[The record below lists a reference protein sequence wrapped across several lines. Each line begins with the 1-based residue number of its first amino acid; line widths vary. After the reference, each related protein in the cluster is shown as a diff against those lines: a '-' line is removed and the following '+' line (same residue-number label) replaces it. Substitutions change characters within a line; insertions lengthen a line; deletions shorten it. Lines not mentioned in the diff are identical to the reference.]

1 MKNILQ
7 IIIRPFFYYFNV
19 SSKVFNY
26 IIRYIEVFSM
36 PDNDADIGPYLKKAF
51 SAVLSAR
58 INRGINKHY
67 ALGAILGALQA
78 QCCGY
83 KKITLIEFGV
93 AKGDGLRSLMK
104 VSEIIRQKMGID
116 VRVVG
121 FDNRTGLPEPKD
133 FRDHPEIW
141 SSSQFAMS
149 QSYEILDLEVKKND
163 GDLIIGDIAQ
173 TLSTFN
179 MEDRVL
185 AFASIDVDYYSS
197 TKPITEWLKN
207 VDSSFLLPA
216 SVLYFDDIISMW
228 TYSKFAGESLAI
240 QEFNNESMS
249 RKIELKYPSVKLF
262 ALHDFENVYR
272 TGESSPLVKLVL
284 FAHDLDRFY

>member
-121 FDNRTGLPEPKD
+121 FDKELDFQNRKTFVITLKYGLPHNLQCHKVTK
-133 FRDHPEIW
+133 
-141 SSSQFAMS
+141 
-149 QSYEILDLEVKKND
+149 Y
-163 GDLIIGDIAQ
+163 LI
-173 TLSTFN
+173 
-179 MEDRVL
+179 
-185 AFASIDVDYYSS
+185 
-197 TKPITEWLKN
+197 
-207 VDSSFLLPA
+207 
-216 SVLYFDDIISMW
+216 
-228 TYSKFAGESLAI
+228 
-240 QEFNNESMS
+240 
-249 RKIELKYPSVKLF
+249 
-262 ALHDFENVYR
+262 
-272 TGESSPLVKLVL
+272 
-284 FAHDLDRFY
+284 